1 MAMHQ
6 PRTPLIPS
14 HAAGGRTR
22 RGFLWEAGFGRTDLR
37 PGPEVLTM
45 TTIQEK
51 KTPETD
57 RIEEVLGRHF
67 TQHPPGYPPTA
78 YRYNSAS
85 IRVRV
90 VDESFRGK
98 SRSEREKMALPV
110 VRTLPEE
117 TQEDVTIL
125 LLLAPEDLERSP
137 MNLEFEAPSPS
148 LL

>member
-1 MAMHQ
+1 MMA
-6 PRTPLIPS
+6 
-14 HAAGGRTR
+14 
-22 RGFLWEAGFGRTDLR
+22 
-37 PGPEVLTM
+37 
-45 TTIQEK
+45 TTFQQK

-67 TQHPPGYPPTA
+67 TQHPPDYPPTA

-117 TQEDVTIL
+117 TQEDITIL
-125 LLLAPEDLERSP
+125 LLLSPEDLERSP